1 MQKQQIFFFFLP
13 NCSEGCY
20 NVIFPHGTNNTETSK
35 ALSVILKQQ
44 KINEIRHRDL

>member
-1 MQKQQIFFFFLP
+1 MSFSPMEQI
-13 NCSEGCY
+13 
-20 NVIFPHGTNNTETSK
+20 IETSK